1 MHDDGNHDDHRPR
14 RDDWPFGTGR
24 RPGAT
29 DGLGLEKLFDAIGGS
44 RASDRFERVMRDVA
58 SWFEEEK
65 IGRGDRGGAV
75 HEGRSPDVDVT
86 KGPSTGSSPGAGAG
100 GYDDAAR
107 ANPTSRA
114 IDDAYADED
123 GTGSFRGRGPK
134 NYRRSDERIAELV
147 NDALQDDDA
156 LDAGGIEVSVED
168 GDVTLRGTVARR
180 RLKHRAENVAVRASG
195 VHDVDNRLRV
205 ERETDGGEPS
215 GVPRRH
221 ARRGAT
227 RRRRLRSPLIDESE
241 RRALHQ
247 PRRVAREPAER
258 IVRLDAVHERQ
269 RALRV
274 G

>member
-86 KGPSTGSSPGAGAG
+86 KGPSAGSSPGVEAGGGAG
-100 GYDDAAR
+100 G
-107 ANPTSRA
+107 S
-114 IDDAYADED
+114 DDAYADED

-147 NDALQDDDA
+147 NDALQDDGA

-205 ERETDGGEPS
+205 ERETDGGEAS
-215 GVPRRH
+215 GVPGGTPGE
-221 ARRGAT
+221 ARR
-227 RRRRLRSPLIDESE
+227 
-241 RRALHQ
+241 
-247 PRRVAREPAER
+247 
-258 IVRLDAVHERQ
+258 DADDYDHP
-269 RALRV
+269 
-274 G
+274 